1 METAKLLTNEQGQVV
16 VLPTEF
22 RFNGT
27 EVYIKKIGNAIIL
40 LNKDNPWQSLVDSL
54 DQFTDDFMLDRDQ
67 PPLESREN
75 LFE

>member
-1 METAKLLTNEQGQVV
+1 METAKLLTNKQGQVV

-22 RFNGT
+22 HFNGT